1 MHETEWD
8 EGTVGRLR
16 GLMQGPTPGA
26 GHGARLEWSMWGSAQ
41 RAWAELAAE
50 RDAPPTWRFQL
61 RTALL
66 DGFEASP
73 TQLRALSDEVP
84 TPTLAGLVRRADDGS
99 RLELASSLDLHAIDL
114 GCAHWLLTVA
124 GRLHA
129 ALARQIAAST
139 CLASAGLTP
148 AVDLAAPAPLELRLR
163 PEAVLL
169 GPSRPPGP
177 LSMWTVRES
186 RECVAG
192 LLRQRAVHAVDT
204 PWGLSASF
212 PAFAAGGRSLF
223 ELRSTADSLLGYGL
237 SVQLRLPRGGG
248 MLAALALNER
258 EVSPQG
264 RGAAIGGWHWTDGG
278 LTHTQFLPDA
288 FCPRGLATD
297 LALAYGRRAVDGSTL
312 RG

>member
-1 MHETEWD
+1 MHDMQWNEETI
-8 EGTVGRLR
+8 GRLR
-16 GLMQGPTPGA
+16 ELMQRPTQGA
-26 GHGARLEWSMWGSAQ
+26 GHGARLEWSTWGAGQ
-41 RAWAELAAE
+41 RAWAELATE
-50 RDAPPTWRFQL
+50 RDAPPAWRLQL

-73 TQLRALSDEVP
+73 TQLRALSEEVP
-84 TPTLAGLVRRADDGS
+84 TPTLAGLVRRADDAS

-114 GCAHWLLTVA
+114 GCAHWLLAVA

-129 ALARQIAAST
+129 ALARQIAASPR
-139 CLASAGLTP
+139 LASAGLTP
-148 AVDLAAPAPLELRLR
+148 AVDIAAPTPVELRLR
-163 PEAVLL
+163 PDAVVL
-169 GPSRPPGP
+169 GASRPPGSR
-177 LSMWTVRES
+177 SMWTVHES
-186 RECVAG
+186 RECVAE

-212 PAFAAGGRSLF
+212 PAFAAGGRSLL

-237 SVQLRLPRGGG
+237 SVQLRLPRGAG

-278 LTHTQFLPDA
+278 LTYTQFLPDV

-312 RG
+312 QG